1 MCSSRQQW
9 YSTLIQVA
17 QGVALTEES
26 WRDPLSLKGFPF
38 FSNPIF
44 YWLSDATYEPWSKW
58 SACMSKGGKEVKCG
72 YCKKTRTRKCK
83 KTVLDQIQT
92 LKDPHAIQKAET
104 MLCQKKEITWTSY
117 EYVNY
122 HNFIGQ
128 NCWPRLVGLGPL
140 IQFHREPV
148 LGHNIRVYTIL
159 TFLNWYYERNY
170 KSAIIFGMNIAGI
183 DKRFLRV
190 INFTNQR

>member
-9 YSTLIQVA
+9 YSTLITYISR
-17 QGVALTEES
+17 LRELP
-26 WRDPLSLKGFPF
+26 WRKNPEGTLSLKGFLF
-38 FSNPIF
+38 FSMLRSSNPIF

-58 SACMSKGGKEVKCG
+58 SACMSKEGKEVKCG
-72 YCKKTRTRKCK
+72 HCKKTRTRKCK

-92 LKDPHAIQKAET
+92 LKDPHAIKKAET

-117 EYVNY
+117 EYVNCR
-122 HNFIGQ
+122 NIIVQ

-148 LGHNIRVYTIL
+148 LGDNIRV
-159 TFLNWYYERNY
+159 
-170 KSAIIFGMNIAGI
+170 
-183 DKRFLRV
+183 
-190 INFTNQR
+190 